1 MPDFAYHAVDQAGR
15 PADGTMTADSER
27 ALEQRLREIG
37 YWLIEAKEQSVRRE
51 ARVSSVPRREL
62 IDFFS
67 GMSSLMD
74 AGIPMAEAISAMAE
88 ETEHAS
94 LRAVLEDVSVNVQ
107 AGQDLSTSFEKYP
120 KVFAGQLCKLV
131 RAGEYGGN
139 LVETFGDLTAH
150 LEWTD
155 QIVADIRQASVYP
168 SVILAAVAAL
178 IALMFIVVVP
188 KFATIF
194 SELELE
200 LPTLTRTVVGIG
212 EMARSYWWLVG
223 GSAIALYVG
232 AGVARR
238 RSRRLDLLID
248 RAKLRLPVFGRIIS
262 LLVQSQFVHNLGL
275 MLKAGVPIMDALRL
289 TEGVSNNRVMDE
301 AIADA
306 ASQVQSGGRISDALR
321 AHSVVSSLTLRMIV
335 VGEDSGKLDES
346 LLQVSR
352 RFDAEIPR
360 QIKRVFAI
368 IEPAI
373 TLMLVAIVGLV
384 AASIFLPMFAL
395 ATGIG

>member
-1 MPDFAYHAVDQAGR
+1 MS
-15 PADGTMTADSER
+15 ADSEH
-27 ALEQRLREIG
+27 ALEQKLREIG
-37 YWLIEAKEQSVRRE
+37 YWLIDAKEQGARRNTRI
-51 ARVSSVPRREL
+51 ASVPRREL

-94 LRAVLEDVSVNVQ
+94 LRAILEDVSVNVQ
-107 AGQDLSTSFEKYP
+107 SGQELSSSFEKYP
-120 KVFAGQLCKLV
+120 KVFPNQLCKLI

-139 LVETFGDLTAH
+139 LVETFSDLTAH

-168 SVILAAVAAL
+168 TVILAAVAGL

-188 KFATIF
+188 KFASIF

-200 LPTLTRTVVGIG
+200 LPALTRAVVGLG
-212 EMARSYWWLVG
+212 EAARHYWWA
-223 GSAIALYVG
+223 AIG
-232 AGVARR
+232 AGTGLYFGSGLARR
-238 RSRRLDLLID
+238 RSRKLDLAID
-248 RAKLRLPVFGRIIS
+248 RIKLRIPVFGRIIS

-275 MLKAGVPIMDALRL
+275 MLKAGVPIIDALTL
-289 TEGVSNNRVMDE
+289 TQGVSNNRVMDA

-306 ASQVQSGGRISDALR
+306 QAQVQRGGRISDALR

-373 TLMLVAIVGLV
+373 TLTLVGIVGLV
-384 AASIFLPMFAL
+384 AASIFLPMFSL

>member
-1 MPDFAYHAVDQAGR
+1 MPDFSYHAVDEAGR
-15 PADGTMTADSER
+15 ATDGTMSAESER

-37 YWLIEAKEQSVRRE
+37 YWLIDAKEQSARRQ
-51 ARVSSVPRREL
+51 ARISSVPRREL
-62 IDFFS
+62 IDFFG
-67 GMSSLMD
+67 GMSALMD

-88 ETEHAS
+88 ETVHTS
-94 LRAVLEDVSVNVQ
+94 LRAILEDVSVNVQ
-107 AGQDLSTSFEKYP
+107 AGQELSTSFEKYP
-120 KVFAGQLCKLV
+120 KVFQTQLCKLV

-139 LVETFGDLTAH
+139 LVETFKDLTEH

-155 QIVADIRQASVYP
+155 QIVSDIRQASVYP
-168 SVILAAVAAL
+168 TVILAAVSAL

-188 KFATIF
+188 KFAAIF

-200 LPTLTRTVVGIG
+200 LPALTQAVVSIGGI
-212 EMARSYWWLVG
+212 ARDYWWV
-223 GSAIALYVG
+223 AIG
-232 AGVARR
+232 AGTGLYIGSGVMRR
-238 RSRRLDLLID
+238 RSHRIDMLID
-248 RAKLRLPVFGRIIS
+248 RMKLRVPVFGRIIS

-289 TEGVSNNRVMDE
+289 TQGVTNNRVMDE
-301 AIADA
+301 AIKDA
-306 ASQVQSGGRISDALR
+306 EAQVQKGGRISDALR

-346 LLQVSR
+346 LLHVSR
-352 RFDAEIPR
+352 RFDTEIPR

-373 TLMLVAIVGLV
+373 TLALVGIVGLV
-384 AASIFLPMFAL
+384 AASIFLPMFSL